1 MPKNKPHIK
10 KRSNAKPPRSLVP
23 GLLRAA
29 VISLGCGMGV
39 LLLLCIILLG
49 CADPCAYALT
59 AAALI
64 PFPIAVVCGVLSA
77 KNSALGG
84 LPSGLLGGAVLCL
97 LLFSLGLILPAASI
111 SASPLLSS
119 PIRAGICLLLSSVGG
134 YCATH
139 RKPKTHRRHP

>member
-10 KRSNAKPPRSLVP
+10 KRSTAKPQHALLP

-29 VISLGCGMGV
+29 VISLGCGMGA
-39 LLLLCIILLG
+39 LLLLCTVLLG
-49 CADPCAYALT
+49 TSDPCTYALT
-59 AAALI
+59 AAVLI

-77 KNSALGG
+77 RNSTLGG

-97 LLFSLGLILPAASI
+97 MLFSVGMILPAASI
-111 SASPLLSS
+111 TASPLLSA
-119 PIRAGICLLLSSVGG
+119 PLRAGICLLLSSVGG